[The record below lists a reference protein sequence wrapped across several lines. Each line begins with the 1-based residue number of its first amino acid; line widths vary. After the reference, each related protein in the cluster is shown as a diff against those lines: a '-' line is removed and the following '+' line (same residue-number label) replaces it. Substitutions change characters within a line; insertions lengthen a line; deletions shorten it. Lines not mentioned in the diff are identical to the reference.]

1 MKKIIFL
8 IFINIL
14 VFSKIIGQ
22 GNVGYKEL
30 VDEASKL
37 YQAKEYSKS
46 GQRYSDAFRSLGDK
60 GIVNDRYNAACAWA
74 LANESDSSFIQL
86 FKIAQN
92 ANYSDLQ
99 HLTTDSDLRSLHD
112 DTRWASIVELVK
124 SNKAKTEANWDR
136 ALISNLDTIF
146 EEDQTYRIQ
155 AKEVEE
161 NYGWESIEMKSH
173 WKLINEK
180 DSINL
185 IKVQNVLDTR
195 GWLGEDIIGSRGNQT
210 LFLVIQHADLD
221 TQEKYLPMMRDA
233 VRKGNAKSNHLALLE
248 DRVAL
253 RKGGRQIYGSQIG
266 RDKETGEDYV
276 LPLIDP
282 DNVDKRR
289 AEVGLGTIQD
299 YIQNWGMTWDVEEYK
314 KKLLEY
320 ESKQK

>member
-1 MKKIIFL
+1 MKRITFL
-8 IFINIL
+8 ILINML
-14 VFSKIIGQ
+14 VLSKSIGQ
-22 GNVGYKEL
+22 GNLRYTEL

-92 ANYSDLQ
+92 ASYSDLQ

-112 DTRWASIVELVK
+112 DTRWTSIIELVK

-136 ALISNLDTIF
+136 ALVLVLDTIF
-146 EEDQTYRIQ
+146 EEDQTYREQI
-155 AKEVEE
+155 KEVEKK
-161 NYGWESIEMKSH
+161 YGRESTEMKSH
-173 WKLINEK
+173 WKLILEK

-185 IKVQNVLDTR
+185 IKVQNILDTR
-195 GWLGEDIIGSRGNQT
+195 GWLGEDIIGREGNQT

-233 VRKGNAKSNHLALLE
+233 VGRGHAKANHLALLE
-248 DRVAL
+248 DRIAL
-253 RKGGRQIYGSQIG
+253 RKGGKQIYGSQIG
-266 RDKETGEDYV
+266 RDKKTGERYV
-276 LPLIDP
+276 LPLTDP

>member
-1 MKKIIFL
+1 M

-37 YQAKEYSKS
+37 YQDKEYSKS

-185 IKVQNVLDTR
+185 IKVQNILDTR

-266 RDKETGEDYV
+266 RDKETGEYYV

>member
-1 MKKIIFL
+1 MKRITFL
-8 IFINIL
+8 ILINML
-14 VFSKIIGQ
+14 VLSKSIGQ
-22 GNVGYKEL
+22 GNLRYTEL

-92 ANYSDLQ
+92 ASYSDLQ
-99 HLTTDSDLRSLHD
+99 HLTTDSDLRNLHD
-112 DTRWASIVELVK
+112 DTRWTSIIELVK

-136 ALISNLDTIF
+136 ALVSVLDTIF
-146 EEDQTYRIQ
+146 EEDQTYREQI
-155 AKEVEE
+155 KEVEKK
-161 NYGWESIEMKSH
+161 YGRESTEMKSH
-173 WKLINEK
+173 WKLILEK

-185 IKVQNVLDTR
+185 IKVQNILDTR
-195 GWLGEDIIGSRGNQT
+195 GWLGEDIIGREGNQT

-233 VRKGNAKSNHLALLE
+233 VGRGHAKANHLALLE
-248 DRVAL
+248 DRIAL
-253 RKGGRQIYGSQIG
+253 RKGGKQIYGSQIG
-266 RDKETGEDYV
+266 RDKKTGERYV
-276 LPLIDP
+276 LPLTDP

>member
-37 YQAKEYSKS
+37 YQDKEYSKS

-99 HLTTDSDLRSLHD
+99 HLTTDSDLRSLHN

-185 IKVQNVLDTR
+185 IKVQNILDTR

>member
-37 YQAKEYSKS
+37 YQDKEYSKS

-185 IKVQNVLDTR
+185 IKVQNILDTR

-266 RDKETGEDYV
+266 RDKETGEYYV

>member
-299 YIQNWGMTWDVEEYK
+299 YIQNWGMTWNIEEYK

>member
-37 YQAKEYSKS
+37 YQDKEYSKS

-185 IKVQNVLDTR
+185 IKVQNILDTR

-266 RDKETGEDYV
+266 RDKETCEDYV